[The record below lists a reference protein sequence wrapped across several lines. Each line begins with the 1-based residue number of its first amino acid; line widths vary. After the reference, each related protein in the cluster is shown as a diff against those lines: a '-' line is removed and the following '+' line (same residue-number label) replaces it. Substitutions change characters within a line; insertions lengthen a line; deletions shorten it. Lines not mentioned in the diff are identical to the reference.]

1 MKTKK
6 IFPLIIALLTLSVEP
21 FNAQTED
28 GEIKSF
34 VKSLL
39 NDISFSGQ
47 WFLSYQSGRV
57 RGISDNEFLLKRGY
71 ITFNKR
77 FNEHFSA
84 RITQDVNVD
93 REGDGEGDIEIR
105 LKYGFLRYQFSGGSL
120 FYKPYVEFGM
130 VSRPWIDFEQSIN
143 RYRVQGTMFLERS
156 GILSSADYGLS
167 FVTLL
172 GGELDEDYQKN
183 VSRSFPGKYGSFAIG
198 IYNGGGY
205 HAIEKNENKMVD
217 GRLSLRPVPEIIP
230 GLQFSFVGAYGKGN
244 VGSSP
249 EYKTLAGILSYE
261 SRIID
266 LTGTYYSGTGF
277 EDGGQLN
284 SYGKPPS
291 NNGYSIFADFNIP
304 KTPFNLIGRY
314 DKFTSDSGIFKS
326 ISERY
331 ILGFAYYFLGDSK
344 IIIDY
349 DRVKRNFTTGKDDY
363 VFEIAVE
370 VRY

>member
-6 IFPLIIALLTLSVEP
+6 IFSILFTLLLSTV
-21 FNAQTED
+21 NYSQTDD
-28 GEIKSF
+28 GDLKNLF
-34 VKSLL
+34 RSLL

-47 WFLSYQSGRV
+47 WFISYQSV
-57 RGISDNEFLLKRGY
+57 RIKNVSDNEFLLKRGY
-71 ITFNKR
+71 ITFQKK
-77 FNEHFSA
+77 FNDQLSA

-105 LKYGFLRYQFSGGSL
+105 LKYGFLRYQFDGGSL
-120 FYKPYVEFGM
+120 FYKPYIEFGM

-143 RYRVQGTMFLERS
+143 RYRVQGTMFLERN

-167 FVTLL
+167 FVSLL

-205 HAIEKNENKMVD
+205 HAIEKNENKMID
-217 GRLSLRPVPEIIP
+217 GRLSIRPVPEILP
-230 GLQFSFVGAYGKGN
+230 GLQVSAVGAFGKGN

-249 EYKTLAGILSYE
+249 EYKTIAGILSYE

-277 EDGGQLN
+277 EDGGRLD
-284 SYGKPPS
+284 SSGKPPT
-291 NNGYSIFADFNIP
+291 NNGYSLFADLNIP
-304 KTPFNLIGRY
+304 KTSFNLIGRY
-314 DKFTSDSGIFKS
+314 DSFTSDSGFLK
-326 ISERY
+326 SERY
-331 ILGFAYYFLGDSK
+331 ILGLAYYFFGESK
-344 IIIDY
+344 ILVDY
-349 DRVKRNFTTGKDDY
+349 DRVKRNFVTGKDDY

-370 VRY
+370 FRY

>member
-1 MKTKK
+1 MKTKT
-6 IFPLIIALLTLSVEP
+6 ILLLLLTLLFSTES
-21 FNAQTED
+21 FSQTED
-28 GEIKSF
+28 DDLKNIF
-34 VKSLL
+34 KSLL

-47 WFLSYQSGRV
+47 WFISYQSGRIKNV
-57 RGISDNEFLLKRGY
+57 TDNEFLLKRGY

-77 FNEHFSA
+77 FNEHLSA

-105 LKYGFLRYQFSGGSL
+105 LKYGFLRYQFDGGSL

-143 RYRVQGTMFLERS
+143 RYRVQGTMFLERY

-167 FVTLL
+167 FVSLL

-205 HAIEKNENKMVD
+205 HAIEKNENKTID
-217 GRLSLRPVPEIIP
+217 GRLSIRPVPEILP
-230 GLQFSFVGAYGKGN
+230 GFQVSAVGAFGKGN

-249 EYKTLAGILSYE
+249 EYKTIAGILSYE

-266 LTGTYYSGTGF
+266 LTGTFYSGTGF
-277 EDGGQLN
+277 EDGSQLN
-284 SYGKPPS
+284 SIGKPPS
-291 NNGYSIFADFNIP
+291 NNGYSVFADFNIP
-304 KTPFNLIGRY
+304 KTSFNLIGRY
-314 DKFTSDSGIFKS
+314 DNFTSDSDSFKS
-326 ISERY
+326 KSERY
-331 ILGFAYYFLGDSK
+331 IIGVAYYFFGDSK
-344 IIIDY
+344 ILIDY
-349 DRVKRNFTTGKDDY
+349 DRVKRNFVTGKDDY
-363 VFEIAVE
+363 IFEIAVE
-370 VRY
+370 FRY